1 MKKIIFK
8 KLLREIFFFFLIS
21 SLALTSIIW
30 VIQAVNFLDIVS
42 EDGHSFKV
50 YFSYTL
56 LTIPRIFNKIMPFA
70 YFFSIFYIINNYEE
84 KNQLLIY
91 WTHGIKKREF
101 LNTIVKF
108 SFLFLILQFLLS
120 VLIVPYSLDK
130 ARSFIRTSS
139 LDFFPSLIKPKR
151 FIDTVENLT
160 IFIESKDKNGLI
172 RNVLLKEKIDKD
184 SEQIILSKTGEIFF
198 DDNGKYL
205 ILYNGKIINTGN
217 KKESSVFN
225 FKETKFDLNKFTTKT
240 TTYPKI
246 QELKTSQLFNCAQI
260 LLSKNQIIQKVKAR
274 NFYQMNCEKSF
285 LENIIQELFKRI
297 YLPIYIPLIALIA
310 SILILRSKNSY
321 KYSIFKVYIFTG
333 GVFFLILS
341 EISLKFAGIN
351 SLYNILF
358 LIIPIFSFL
367 MIYTIFTNKLNL
379 DK

>member
-260 LLSKNQIIQKVKAR
+260 LLSKNQIIQKIKAR
-274 NFYQMNCEKSF
+274 NFYQMSCEKSF

>member
-1 MKKIIFK
+1 
-8 KLLREIFFFFLIS
+8 
-21 SLALTSIIW
+21 
-30 VIQAVNFLDIVS
+30 
-42 EDGHSFKV
+42 
-50 YFSYTL
+50 
-56 LTIPRIFNKIMPFA
+56 MPFA

>member
-56 LTIPRIFNKIMPFA
+56 LTIPRVFNKIMPFA

-172 RNVLLKEKIDKD
+172 KNVLLKEKIDKD

-310 SILILRSKNSY
+310 SILILRSKNSH
-321 KYSIFKVYIFTG
+321 KYSIFKVYIFTS

-341 EISLKFAGIN
+341 QITLKFAGIN

-367 MIYTIFTNKLNL
+367 IIYTIFTNKLNL

>member
-56 LTIPRIFNKIMPFA
+56 LTIPRVFNKVMPFA

-160 IFIESKDKNGLI
+160 IFIDSKDKNGLI
-172 RNVLLKEKIDKD
+172 KNVLLKEKIDKD

-205 ILYNGKIINTGN
+205 ILYNGKIINTSN

-260 LLSKNQIIQKVKAR
+260 LLSKNQIIQKIKAR

-321 KYSIFKVYIFTG
+321 KYSIFKVYIFTS

-341 EISLKFAGIN
+341 ELSLKFAGIN

>member
-225 FKETKFDLNKFTTKT
+225 FKET
-240 TTYPKI
+240 
-246 QELKTSQLFNCAQI
+246 
-260 LLSKNQIIQKVKAR
+260 
-274 NFYQMNCEKSF
+274 NF
-285 LENIIQELFKRI
+285 I
-297 YLPIYIPLIALIA
+297 
-310 SILILRSKNSY
+310 
-321 KYSIFKVYIFTG
+321 
-333 GVFFLILS
+333 
-341 EISLKFAGIN
+341 
-351 SLYNILF
+351 
-358 LIIPIFSFL
+358 
-367 MIYTIFTNKLNL
+367 
-379 DK
+379 

>member
-56 LTIPRIFNKIMPFA
+56 LTIPRVFNKIMPFA

-184 SEQIILSKTGEIFF
+184 SEQIILSKTGKIFF

-260 LLSKNQIIQKVKAR
+260 LLSKNQIIQKIKAR
-274 NFYQMNCEKSF
+274 NFYQMSCEKSF

>member
-56 LTIPRIFNKIMPFA
+56 LTIPRVFNKVMPFA

-160 IFIESKDKNGLI
+160 IFIDSKDKNGLI
-172 RNVLLKEKIDKD
+172 KNVLLKEKIDKD

-205 ILYNGKIINTGN
+205 ILYNGKIINTSN

-260 LLSKNQIIQKVKAR
+260 LLSKNQIIQKIKAR

-285 LENIIQELFKRI
+285 LENIIQELLKRI

-321 KYSIFKVYIFTG
+321 KNSIFKVYIFKKC
-333 GVFFLILS
+333 VFFLILS
-341 EISLKFAGIN
+341 ELSLKFAGIN